1 MRTTLFLLAGI
12 LLLAAFLILARLF
25 STNYPSAMNWATA
38 LFVVFWFAITGANMW
53 VGVNKAGYSPS
64 EEFPILLL
72 LFGLPTV
79 LAVLLRWKVL

>member
-1 MRTTLFLLAGI
+1 
-12 LLLAAFLILARLF
+12 
-25 STNYPSAMNWATA
+25 
-38 LFVVFWFAITGANMW
+38 MW

-79 LAVLLRWKVL
+79 LALLLKWKVF